1 MDLQNNA
8 VSSAPKAKKSS
19 VLFGFSKMFKFSF
32 KQNLI
37 CLLLSVVVF
46 ACVFP
51 VRAVIMMQDANYI
64 GYSYSSFVSDMT
76 VKISREE
83 RLKEIFSNIFNPNG
97 GAVFALTLIIALFFS
112 IVMFSYLHNKKA
124 INFYHSLPV
133 KREAHLLSSVAVSA
147 AYYLI
152 SLFSCIFV
160 TVLIMLGSGI
170 GGALIPTAIRC
181 FLFNFS
187 YFIFISAFFAL
198 FAVICG
204 NSGAHFIFSVLGL
217 IFVPAVHSLTIEFLT
232 IGQTNL
238 DTSNLYTDRM
248 FGFES
253 PAAFYFKIS
262 KNMISAGTGRFLLF
276 VFGFILAAAAILFIT
291 ILIYRKIGSED
302 SGRPIFF
309 RRLGTVLKYVLAY
322 AVMLGTGMLA
332 YELTYSKLG
341 NFIGFVIGALIF
353 GFLAFAVINVI
364 FECNKKKFFSGMKGF
379 ATLFAVFIVVFSFSF
394 FDPFKFNEKIP
405 SASSLESITVKRN
418 GESVFISDREDIEKI
433 VDFAKNSDGGERF
446 SITYEYKSGSRLTKY
461 CSLPSNDEIFGILS
475 GKNTLK
481 STWAYVKDNKEN
493 IDSMSISYIKPFFA
507 RDDRLL
513 ECIDMDI
520 EKAAASSTGKAL
532 YNVCIRILTDNGNYC
547 NMSFAV
553 TEDMENTLAHLKQ
566 KFGTSSS
573 FKELSKSVDYIC
585 ITVNNDYENG
595 HIINDKEQIE
605 EILLNSYD
613 QSMGIFETAE
623 HLYDYE
629 VAVYFDDD
637 YSEVWIRYFTKDT
650 VPDFV
655 LDLK

>member
-1 MDLQNNA
+1 
-8 VSSAPKAKKSS
+8 
-19 VLFGFSKMFKFSF
+19 
-32 KQNLI
+32 
-37 CLLLSVVVF
+37 
-46 ACVFP
+46 
-51 VRAVIMMQDANYI
+51 
-64 GYSYSSFVSDMT
+64 
-76 VKISREE
+76 
-83 RLKEIFSNIFNPNG
+83 
-97 GAVFALTLIIALFFS
+97 
-112 IVMFSYLHNKKA
+112 
-124 INFYHSLPV
+124 
-133 KREAHLLSSVAVSA
+133 
-147 AYYLI
+147 
-152 SLFSCIFV
+152 
-160 TVLIMLGSGI
+160 MLGSGI
-170 GGALIPTAIRC
+170 GGALVPTAIRC

-187 YFIFISAFFAL
+187 YFLFISAFFAL

-204 NSGAHFIFSVLGL
+204 NSGAHFIFSVIGL

-262 KNMISAGTGRFLLF
+262 NNMRSAGTGRFLLF
-276 VFGFILAAAAILFIT
+276 VFGFILAAALILFIS
-291 ILIYRKIGSED
+291 ILIYRKVRSED

-309 RRLGTVLKYVLAY
+309 RRAGTVLKYVLTY
-322 AVMLGTGMLA
+322 AVMLGAGMLA
-332 YELTYSKLG
+332 YELTFSKLG

-379 ATLFAVFIVVFSFSF
+379 ATLFAFFIVVFSFSF

-433 VDFAKNSDGGERF
+433 VDFAKNADGGERF

-520 EKAAASSTGKAL
+520 EKAAAPSTGKAL
-532 YNVCIRILTDNGNYC
+532 YNVCIRILTDNGNYL

-553 TEDMENTLAHLKQ
+553 TEDMENTLAYMKQ
-566 KFGTSSS
+566 KFGTASS
-573 FKELSKSVDYIC
+573 FKELSESVDYIC

-595 HIINDKEQIE
+595 HIISDKAQIE

-613 QSMGIFETAE
+613 QSKGIFETE
-623 HLYDYE
+623 EYLYDYE

>member
-1 MDLQNNA
+1 M
-8 VSSAPKAKKSS
+8 
-19 VLFGFSKMFKFSF
+19 
-32 KQNLI
+32 
-37 CLLLSVVVF
+37 
-46 ACVFP
+46 
-51 VRAVIMMQDANYI
+51 
-64 GYSYSSFVSDMT
+64 
-76 VKISREE
+76 
-83 RLKEIFSNIFNPNG
+83 
-97 GAVFALTLIIALFFS
+97 
-112 IVMFSYLHNKKA
+112 
-124 INFYHSLPV
+124 
-133 KREAHLLSSVAVSA
+133 
-147 AYYLI
+147 
-152 SLFSCIFV
+152 
-160 TVLIMLGSGI
+160 
-170 GGALIPTAIRC
+170 
-181 FLFNFS
+181 
-187 YFIFISAFFAL
+187 
-198 FAVICG
+198 
-204 NSGAHFIFSVLGL
+204 
-217 IFVPAVHSLTIEFLT
+217 
-232 IGQTNL
+232 
-238 DTSNLYTDRM
+238 
-248 FGFES
+248 
-253 PAAFYFKIS
+253 
-262 KNMISAGTGRFLLF
+262 
-276 VFGFILAAAAILFIT
+276 FGFILAAAAILFIS

-341 NFIGFVIGALIF
+341 NFLGFVIGSLIF

-364 FECNKKKFFSGMKGF
+364 FECNKKEFFSGMRGF
-379 ATLFAVFIVVFSFSF
+379 AILFAVFIVVFSFSF

-433 VDFAKNSDGGERF
+433 VDFAKNADGGERF

-475 GKNTLK
+475 GENTLK
-481 STWAYVKDNKEN
+481 STLEYVKDNKEN
-493 IDSMSISYIKPFFA
+493 IDAMSISYIKPFFA
-507 RDDRLL
+507 RDDMLL

-520 EKAAASSTGKAL
+520 EKAAAPSTGKAL

-553 TEDMENTLAHLKQ
+553 TEDMENTLAYLKQ

-573 FKELSKSVDYIC
+573 FKELSEAVDYIC

-623 HLYDYE
+623 YLYDYE

-650 VPDFV
+650 IPDFV

>member
-8 VSSAPKAKKSS
+8 VSSAPKAQKSS
-19 VLFGFSKMFKFSF
+19 VIFGFSKMFKFSF

-51 VRAVIMMQDANYI
+51 VRAVIMMQDTTNYDYYDSI
-64 GYSYSSFVSDMT
+64 GLSVTLIND
-76 VKISREE
+76 REE
-83 RLKEIFSNIFNPNG
+83 RLKETFSKIFDPNG
-97 GAVFALTLIIALFFS
+97 GAVFALTLLVALFFS

-124 INFYHSLPV
+124 VNFYHSLPV

-152 SLFSCIFV
+152 SLFSCLFV

-170 GGALIPTAIRC
+170 GGALVPTAIRC

-187 YFIFISAFFAL
+187 YFLFISAFFAL

-204 NSGAHFIFSVLGL
+204 NSGAHFIFSVIGL

-238 DTSNLYTDRM
+238 DTSNLYTDKM

-276 VFGFILAAAAILFIT
+276 VFGFILAAAAILFIS

-341 NFIGFVIGALIF
+341 NFIGFVIGSLIF

-364 FECNKKKFFSGMKGF
+364 FECNKKKFFSGMRGF
-379 ATLFAVFIVVFSFSF
+379 AILFAVFIVVFSFSF

-405 SASSLESITVKRN
+405 SVSSLESITVKRD

-433 VDFAKNSDGGERF
+433 VDFAKNADSGERF

-493 IDSMSISYIKPFFA
+493 IDAMSIRYIKPFFE

-520 EKAAASSTGKAL
+520 EKAASSSSGKAL
-532 YNVCIRILTDNGNYC
+532 YNVGIRILTDNGNYC

-573 FKELSKSVDYIC
+573 FEELSESVDYIC

-595 HIINDKEQIE
+595 HIINDKAQIE

-623 HLYDYE
+623 HLYGYE

>member
-8 VSSAPKAKKSS
+8 VSSAPKAQKSS
-19 VLFGFSKMFKFSF
+19 VIFGFSKMFKFSF

-37 CLLLSVVVF
+37 CLLLTVVLS

-51 VRAVIMMQDANYI
+51 IRAVIMMQDTTNYDYYDSI
-64 GYSYSSFVSDMT
+64 GLSVTLIND
-76 VKISREE
+76 REE
-83 RLKEIFSNIFNPNG
+83 RLKETFSKIFDPNG
-97 GAVFALTLIIALFFS
+97 GAVFALTLLVALFFS

-124 INFYHSLPV
+124 VNFYHSLPV

-152 SLFSCIFV
+152 SLFSCLFV

-170 GGALIPTAIRC
+170 GGALVPTAIRC

-187 YFIFISAFFAL
+187 YFLFISAFFAL

-204 NSGAHFIFSVLGL
+204 NSGAHFIFSVIGL
-217 IFVPAVHSLTIEFLT
+217 IFVPAVHFLTIEFLT

-276 VFGFILAAAAILFIT
+276 VFGFILSAAAILFIS

-364 FECNKKKFFSGMKGF
+364 FECNKKKFFSGMRGF
-379 ATLFAVFIVVFSFSF
+379 AILFAVFIVVFSFSF

-418 GESVFISDREDIEKI
+418 GESVFISDREDI
-433 VDFAKNSDGGERF
+433 
-446 SITYEYKSGSRLTKY
+446 
-461 CSLPSNDEIFGILS
+461 
-475 GKNTLK
+475 
-481 STWAYVKDNKEN
+481 
-493 IDSMSISYIKPFFA
+493 
-507 RDDRLL
+507 
-513 ECIDMDI
+513 
-520 EKAAASSTGKAL
+520 
-532 YNVCIRILTDNGNYC
+532 
-547 NMSFAV
+547 
-553 TEDMENTLAHLKQ
+553 
-566 KFGTSSS
+566 
-573 FKELSKSVDYIC
+573 
-585 ITVNNDYENG
+585 
-595 HIINDKEQIE
+595 
-605 EILLNSYD
+605 
-613 QSMGIFETAE
+613 
-623 HLYDYE
+623 
-629 VAVYFDDD
+629 
-637 YSEVWIRYFTKDT
+637 
-650 VPDFV
+650 
-655 LDLK
+655 

>member
-51 VRAVIMMQDANYI
+51 VRAVIMMQDTTNYDYYDSI
-64 GYSYSSFVSDMT
+64 GLSVTLIND
-76 VKISREE
+76 REE
-83 RLKEIFSNIFNPNG
+83 RLKETFSKIFDPNG

-124 INFYHSLPV
+124 VNFYHSLPV

-152 SLFSCIFV
+152 SLFSCLFV

-170 GGALIPTAIRC
+170 GGAFVPTAIRC

-187 YFIFISAFFAL
+187 YFLFISAFFAL

-204 NSGAHFIFSVLGL
+204 NSGAHFIFSVIGL

-276 VFGFILAAAAILFIT
+276 VFGFILAAAAILFIS
-291 ILIYRKIGSED
+291 ILIYRRVRSED

-309 RRLGTVLKYVLAY
+309 RRLGTVLKYVLTY
-322 AVMLGTGMLA
+322 AVMLGAGMLA
-332 YELTYSKLG
+332 YELTFSKLG

-364 FECNKKKFFSGMKGF
+364 FECNKKKFFSGMRGF
-379 ATLFAVFIVVFSFSF
+379 AILFAVFIVVFSFSF

-418 GESVFISDREDIEKI
+418 GDSVFITDREDIEKI
-433 VDFAKNSDGGERF
+433 IDFAKTADGGERF

-461 CSLPSNDEIFGILS
+461 CSLPSNDEVFDILS

-493 IDSMSISYIKPFFA
+493 IDAMSISYIKPFFA

-513 ECIDMDI
+513 ECMEKDI
-520 EKAAASSTGKAL
+520 EKAAESSSGKVL
-532 YNVCIRILTDNGNYC
+532 YNVYVRVMTDRGNYL
-547 NMSFAV
+547 NMSFAI
-553 TEDMENTLAHLKQ
+553 TEDMENTLAYLKQ

-573 FKELSKSVDYIC
+573 FKELSEAVDYIC

-595 HIINDKEQIE
+595 HIINDKAQIE

-613 QSMGIFETAE
+613 QSMGTFEKAE

>member
-8 VSSAPKAKKSS
+8 VSSTPKAKKSS
-19 VLFGFSKMFKFSF
+19 VIFGFSKMFKFSF

-51 VRAVIMMQDANYI
+51 VRAVIMMQDTTNYDYYDSI
-64 GYSYSSFVSDMT
+64 GLSVTLIND
-76 VKISREE
+76 REE
-83 RLKEIFSNIFNPNG
+83 RLKETFSKIFDPNG

-124 INFYHSLPV
+124 VNFYHSLPV

-147 AYYLI
+147 AYYFI
-152 SLFSCIFV
+152 SLFSCLFV

-170 GGALIPTAIRC
+170 GGALVPTAIRC

-276 VFGFILAAAAILFIT
+276 VFGFILAAAAILFIS

-341 NFIGFVIGALIF
+341 NFIGFVIGSLIF

-364 FECNKKKFFSGMKGF
+364 FECNKKKFFSGMRGF
-379 ATLFAVFIVVFSFSF
+379 AILFAVFIVVFSFSF

-433 VDFAKNSDGGERF
+433 VDFAKNADGGERF

-493 IDSMSISYIKPFFA
+493 IDSMSISYIKPFFE

-520 EKAAASSTGKAL
+520 EKAASSSTGKAL

-573 FKELSKSVDYIC
+573 FKELSKAVDYIC

-595 HIINDKEQIE
+595 HIINDKAQIE

-650 VPDFV
+650 IPDFV

>member
-8 VSSAPKAKKSS
+8 VAPNLKAKKSP
-19 VLFGFSKMFKFSF
+19 VIFGFSKMFKFSF

-51 VRAVIMMQDANYI
+51 VRAVIMMQDTTNYDYYDSI
-64 GYSYSSFVSDMT
+64 GLYVTLIND
-76 VKISREE
+76 REE
-83 RLKEIFSNIFNPNG
+83 RLKETFSKIFDPNG
-97 GAVFALTLIIALFFS
+97 GAVFAFTLIIALFFS

-124 INFYHSLPV
+124 VNFYHSMPV

-147 AYYLI
+147 VYYLI
-152 SLFSCIFV
+152 SLFSCLFV

-170 GGALIPTAIRC
+170 GGALVPTAIRC

-187 YFIFISAFFAL
+187 YFLFISAFFAF

-204 NSGAHFIFSVLGL
+204 NSGAHFIFSVIGL
-217 IFVPAVHSLTIEFLT
+217 MFVPAVHSLTMEFLT

-262 KNMISAGTGRFLLF
+262 KNMRSAGTGRFLLF
-276 VFGFILAAAAILFIT
+276 VFGFILAAAAILFIS
-291 ILIYRKIGSED
+291 ILIYRKVRSED

-309 RRLGTVLKYVLAY
+309 RRAGTVLKYVLTY

-379 ATLFAVFIVVFSFSF
+379 AILFAVFIVVFSFSF

-418 GESVFISDREDIEKI
+418 GDSVFITDREDIEKI
-433 VDFAKNSDGGERF
+433 IDFAKTADGGERF

-493 IDSMSISYIKPFFA
+493 IDSMSISYIKSFFA

-520 EKAAASSTGKAL
+520 EKAASSSTGKAL

-573 FKELSKSVDYIC
+573 FKELSEAVDYIC

-595 HIINDKEQIE
+595 HIINDKAQIE